1 MSKVTQLASG
11 QINGADSIKIELV
24 QTEEPPPIVTWP
36 AKPTVCHPHRFP
48 DVAAMVA
55 VYSPLPAPNFP
66 ASMRGGGCDR
76 AIVGPERP
84 AKRT

>member
-1 MSKVTQLASG
+1 VG
-11 QINGADSIKIELV
+11 
-24 QTEEPPPIVTWP
+24 
-36 AKPTVCHPHRFP
+36 HPHRFP

-55 VYSPLPAPNFP
+55 VHSPLPAPNFP